1 MGVTVQTSLWIA
13 VGSIVTSEVPNDQSL
28 VSRSR
33 EEHVGAAVTLASPAR
48 QLQRIALFE
57 RGSQAGDPAAVALKG
72 TTVDELLSHDGQTR
86 RSGEL
91 HESCCDG
98 AVVLHNEFEGEFHD
112 AACPHGNPNF
122 HLRHFLL
129 LVRSREFGHVIYNFY
144 FG

>member
-13 VGSIVTSEVPNDQSL
+13 VGSIVTSEVPNDQRL

-48 QLQRIALFE
+48 RLQRIALFE
-57 RGSQAGDPAAVALKG
+57 RGSQAGDPAAVALKS
-72 TTVDELLSHDGQTR
+72 TTVDELLSHDGRTR

-98 AVVLHNEFEGEFHD
+98 AVVLHNEFEVAKGKFHD
-112 AACPHGNPNF
+112 AACPHGSPNF

-129 LVRSREFGHVIYNFY
+129 
-144 FG
+144 